1 MNKVLKYTIMM
12 VCIGGLVSLL
22 LSVVNVITKPI
33 IEEQKIKKV
42 SKVLSEVDDISNWKN
57 GESIINL
64 NNDNI
69 VDVFISYENNEIKYI
84 AYLINTYGYSNGLIE
99 TVVFINN
106 RTSKIHLIRIV
117 NIEGQTKG
125 IGSQIVDDESYVKY
139 FENIDTKK
147 YYNDSIDKHNSS
159 SFDIISGATIS
170 SKAVVEAIIIA
181 CNNYESEVK

>member
-42 SKVLSEVDDISNWKN
+42 SEVLNEVDEISNWKN
-57 GESIINL
+57 GESLVNL
-64 NNDNI
+64 DSDNI
-69 VDVFISYENNEIKYI
+69 LNVFVTYENDEIKYI

-106 RTSKIHLIRIV
+106 KNSKIHLIRIV

-125 IGSQIVDDESYVKY
+125 IGTQIIDDESYVKY

-147 YYNDSIDKHNSS
+147 YYNDSVKNHNSNS
-159 SFDIISGATIS
+159 SDIISGATIS